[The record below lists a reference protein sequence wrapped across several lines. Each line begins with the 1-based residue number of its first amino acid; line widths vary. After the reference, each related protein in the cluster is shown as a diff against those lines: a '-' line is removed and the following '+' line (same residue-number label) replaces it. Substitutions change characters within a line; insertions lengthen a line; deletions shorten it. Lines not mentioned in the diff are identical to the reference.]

1 MRFIGDK
8 QTLAELNAWSDTFV
22 KRLQVELQ
30 NQGIN
35 ASGNLS
41 NSLEYTITNE
51 SDGSHITVL
60 GASYFIYAEK
70 GRRAGKIPYNFVDI
84 LEEWIADK
92 GITVPQ
98 GLTPR
103 RFASAIAWKI
113 KRYGSLRYRTQSP
126 TDVVQPVMDEMY
138 PKLGDILESR
148 IMVYVN
154 DNLFNW
160 V

>member
-1 MRFIGDK
+1 MKFIGDQ
-8 QTLAELNAWSDTFV
+8 QTLAALNAWSDTFV

-41 NSLEYTITNE
+41 NSLEYVITNE
-51 SDGSHITVL
+51 GDGTHIQIL
-60 GASYFIYAEK
+60 AYPYFFYSEH

-84 LEEWIADK
+84 LEEWVADK
-92 GITVPQ
+92 GITVPS
-98 GLTPR
+98 GLTAR
-103 RFASAIAWKI
+103 KFASAIAWKI

-126 TDVVQPVMDEMY
+126 ADVVAPVMSEMY

-148 IMVYVN
+148 VMYYIN

-160 V
+160 